1 MLLIAKALMPLLVAL
16 DLLELLFATDL
27 SELPTLASTLSSL
40 QWGALPNPTHGETF
54 SHAIEHF

>member
-1 MLLIAKALMPLLVAL
+1 VLLIAKALMPLLVAL
-16 DLLELLFATDL
+16 DLLELLFAMDL
-27 SELPTLASTLSSL
+27 TELPSLASTLSSL